1 MENSNCKAQVQEPKS
16 AYYYKFKNM
25 EKGLVLF
32 FLFLI
37 SISVR
42 AQNAQNVIDGLKK
55 DLKANPDA
63 KRTATIYSDLTWYY
77 SKIDIDSA
85 LHYGGKAAVESKKL
99 NDSTLMAQVYSD
111 IGAVYFIK
119 GDFVNSK
126 TNYLSAYKIRK
137 LRNDQ
142 KGLAK
147 INNNLANIYEKTH
160 QYKQAM
166 TSFLEALA
174 YFENTKDEKNTSIIK
189 GNIGLIHLKLKNYPK
204 ALQYISDVIQ
214 YQEKNDFKE
223 ELCVSCLNLGNVYLH
238 MQDTINALKFY
249 DKSVKAC
256 TAVGNKK
263 GISSGF
269 NNIASIKSE
278 QKKSKDALALYQ
290 KSKEVREELNSNLDK
305 ANFDLNLALEFARN
319 KKYEKAKKLL
329 LTTKPFFEQT
339 NHNEKLQ
346 KNYKSLITVYAYLNK
361 PDSVDYYLDKLA
373 VLNEQL
379 LLSKVEKQTTELE
392 TKYQTEKKERL
403 LQKSKAEIATRE
415 LEIRKKETQFLIL
428 GLISLALLIIV
439 YLVYRQQKLKNKQQE
454 QEFELKSAIAKIETQ
469 NKLQEQRLDIS
480 RDLHDN
486 IGSQLTFI
494 ISSVDNIKYAFDI
507 QNDKLDSKLSGISN
521 FAKSTI
527 IELRDTIWAMNKSE
541 ITFEDLQA
549 RIHNFIDK
557 AQEAKENIKFNF
569 EVNHS
574 LKKIKFTS
582 VEGMNLY
589 RTIQEAINNSIKY
602 ANARS
607 IAISI
612 QPTEIDVLI
621 TIIDDGKGFEIGNT
635 EFGNGINNMRKRIAD
650 IGGLFDIKS
659 SVDKGTAISI
669 KLEKH

>member
-1 MENSNCKAQVQEPKS
+1 MKKS
-16 AYYYKFKNM
+16 
-25 EKGLVLF
+25 LL

-37 SISVR
+37 LASIKLN
-42 AQNAQNVIDGLKK
+42 AQNAQDIIDGLKK

-63 KRTATIYSDLTWYY
+63 KKTATIYSDLTWYY
-77 SKIDIDSA
+77 SKISIDSA
-85 LHYGGKAAVESKKL
+85 LHYGGKAVVESKKL
-99 NDSTLMAQVYSD
+99 NDSILMAQVYSD

-126 TNYLSAYKIRK
+126 LNYLTAYKIRK
-137 LRNDQ
+137 LRKDV
-142 KGLAK
+142 KGVAK

-166 TSFLEALA
+166 ASFLEALE
-174 YFENTKDEKNTSIIK
+174 YFESVKDEKNTSIIK

-204 ALQYISDVIQ
+204 ALKYISEVIQ
-214 YQEKNDFKE
+214 YQERNDFKE

-269 NNIASIKSE
+269 NNIASVKSE

-290 KSKEVREELNSNLDK
+290 KSKQVREELNSDLDK
-305 ANFDLNLALEFARN
+305 ANFDLNLALEFTTN
-319 KKYEKAKKLL
+319 KKYDEAKKLL
-329 LTTKPFFEQT
+329 LTTRKFFEQT
-339 NHNEKLQ
+339 QHNEKLQ
-346 KNYKSLITVYAYLNK
+346 KNYKSLITVYSHLKK
-361 PDSVDYYLDKLA
+361 PDSVDFYLDKLA
-373 VLNEQL
+373 VLDEQL
-379 LLSKVEKQTTELE
+379 LISKAEKQTAELE

-415 LEIRKKETQFLIL
+415 LKIKEKQTQFIIAV
-428 GLISLALLIIV
+428 LISVALLVIV
-439 YLVYRQQKLKNKQQE
+439 YLVYRQQRLKNKQQQ

-507 QNDKLDSKLSGISN
+507 QNAKLDDKLSSISN
-521 FAKSTI
+521 FAKATI

-549 RIHNFIDK
+549 RIHNFIEK
-557 AQEAKENIKFNF
+557 AKEAKEDIHFNF
-569 EVNHS
+569 DVETS
-574 LKKIKFTS
+574 LKNVKFTS

-602 ANARS
+602 ANPNN
-607 IAISI
+607 INISI
-612 QPTEIDVLI
+612 MPVEDFISI
-621 TIIDDGKGFEIGNT
+621 TITDDGNGFDIEQVAL
-635 EFGNGINNMRKRIAD
+635 GNGLHNMRKRITD
-650 IGGLFDIKS
+650 NGGLFDITS
-659 SVDKGTAISI
+659 AKGTGTKICI
-669 KLEKH
+669 RLKKH

>member
-1 MENSNCKAQVQEPKS
+1 M
-16 AYYYKFKNM
+16 KNT
-25 EKGLVLF
+25 LILY
-32 FLFLI
+32 FLLLI
-37 SISVR
+37 PISVKG
-42 AQNAQNVIDGLKK
+42 QNAQDIINGLKK

-63 KRTATIYSDLTWYY
+63 KKTAIIYSDLTWYY

-85 LHYGGKAAVESKKL
+85 LYYGGKATDESRKL

-126 TNYLSAYKIRK
+126 SNYLSAYKIRK
-137 LRNDQ
+137 LRKDV

-160 QYKQAM
+160 QNKQAM
-166 TSFLEALA
+166 ISFLEALQ
-174 YFENTKDEKNTSIIK
+174 YFESVKDEKNSSIIK

-204 ALQYISDVIQ
+204 ALNYISDVIRF
-214 YQEKNDFKE
+214 QEKNNFKE

-256 TAVGNKK
+256 TEVGNKK

-290 KSKEVREELNSNLDK
+290 KSKQVREELHSDLDK
-305 ANFDLNLALEFARN
+305 ANFDLNLALEFTTN
-319 KKYEKAKKLL
+319 KEYNEAKKLL
-329 LTTKPFFEQT
+329 LSTMPLFEQT
-339 NHNEKLQ
+339 HHNEKLQ
-346 KNYKSLITVYAYLNK
+346 KNYKSLITVYSYLNK

-373 VLNEQL
+373 LLDEQL
-379 LLSKVEKQTTELE
+379 LVSKAEKQTAELE

-415 LEIRKKETQFLIL
+415 LEIKKKETQFLIL
-428 GLISLALLIIV
+428 GLISLALVVII

-507 QNDKLDSKLSGISN
+507 QNAKLDSKLTGISN

-541 ITFEDLQA
+541 INFEDLQS

-557 AQEAKENIKFNF
+557 AQEVKEDIQFNF
-569 EVNHS
+569 VVDAS
-574 LKKIKFTS
+574 LKNIKFTS

-602 ANARS
+602 AHPKNIS
-607 IAISI
+607 ISITPNDNAISI
-612 QPTEIDVLI
+612 II
-621 TIIDDGKGFEIGNT
+621 TDDGIGFEI
-635 EFGNGINNMRKRIAD
+635 EQVELGNGIHNMKKRITD
-650 IGGLFDIKS
+650 NGGLFEITSTKETGTKIKILL
-659 SVDKGTAISI
+659 K
-669 KLEKH
+669 K

>member
-1 MENSNCKAQVQEPKS
+1 MITHALN
-16 AYYYKFKNM
+16 
-25 EKGLVLF
+25 
-32 FLFLI
+32 
-37 SISVR
+37 
-42 AQNAQNVIDGLKK
+42 AQNAQDIINKLKN
-55 DLKANPDA
+55 DLAANPDA

-85 LHYGGKAAVESKKL
+85 LHYGGKAVLESKKL

-119 GDFVNSK
+119 GDFVSSK
-126 TNYLSAYKIRK
+126 VNYLTAYKIRK
-137 LRNDQ
+137 LRNDV
-142 KGLAK
+142 KGVAK

-166 TSFLEALA
+166 VSFLEALE
-174 YFENTKDEKNTSIIK
+174 YFESVKDEKNTSITK

-204 ALQYISDVIQ
+204 ALKYISEVIQ
-214 YQEKNDFKE
+214 YQEKNNFTE
-223 ELCVSCLNLGNVYLH
+223 ELCVSCLNIGNVYLQ
-238 MQDTINALKFY
+238 MQDTVNALKFY
-249 DKSVKAC
+249 NKSVKAC

-278 QKKSKDALALYQ
+278 QKNSKDALALYE
-290 KSKEVREELNSNLDK
+290 KSKKVREELHSDLDK
-305 ANFDLNLALEFARN
+305 ANFDLNLALEFTTN
-319 KKYEKAKKLL
+319 KKYKEAKKLL
-329 LTTKPFFEQT
+329 LSTKSFFEQT

-346 KNYKSLITVYAYLNK
+346 KNYKSLITVYAYLNQ
-361 PDSVDYYLDKLA
+361 PDSADYYLNKLA
-373 VLNEQL
+373 VLDEQL
-379 LLSKVEKQTTELE
+379 LVNKAEKQTAELE

-403 LQKSKAEIATRE
+403 LQKSKAEIAIRE
-415 LEIRKKETQFLIL
+415 LEIKKKETQFLIL
-428 GLISLALLIIV
+428 GLISLALIVII
-439 YLVYRQQKLKNKQQE
+439 YLVYRQQKLKIKQQK
-454 QEFELKSAIAKIETQ
+454 QEFELKSAIAKIESQ

-507 QNDKLDSKLSGISN
+507 QNAKLDSKLSGISN

-557 AQEAKENIKFNF
+557 AQEAKEDIQFGF
-569 EVNHS
+569 EVDVS
-574 LKKIKFTS
+574 LKNIKFTS

-589 RTIQEAINNSIKY
+589 RTIQEAVNNSIKY
-602 ANARS
+602 ANPKSVS
-607 IAISI
+607 IAIKPRENDI
-612 QPTEIDVLI
+612 LI
-621 TIIDDGKGFEIGNT
+621 TIKDDGKGFDRAEV
-635 EFGNGINNMRKRIAD
+635 ELGNGINNMRKRISD
-650 IGGLFDIKS
+650 INGSFDIDSKP
-659 SVDKGTAISI
+659 KTGTVISI
-669 KLEKH
+669 LLTNQ

>member
-1 MENSNCKAQVQEPKS
+1 M
-16 AYYYKFKNM
+16 KNT
-25 EKGLVLF
+25 LILY
-32 FLFLI
+32 FLLLI
-37 SISVR
+37 SISVKG
-42 AQNAQNVIDGLKK
+42 QNAQDIINGLKK
-55 DLKANPDA
+55 DLKTNPDA
-63 KRTATIYSDLTWYY
+63 KKTAIIYSDLTWYY

-85 LHYGGKAAVESKKL
+85 LHYGGKAAAESRKL

-126 TNYLSAYKIRK
+126 SNYLSAYKIRK
-137 LRNDQ
+137 LRKDV

-166 TSFLEALA
+166 IAFLEALQ
-174 YFENTKDEKNTSIIK
+174 YFESVKDEKNVSIIK

-204 ALQYISDVIQ
+204 ALNYISDVIQ
-214 YQEKNDFKE
+214 FQEKNDFKE

-249 DKSVKAC
+249 DKSIKAC

-278 QKKSKDALALYQ
+278 QKKSKAALALYQ
-290 KSKEVREELNSNLDK
+290 KSKQVREELHSDLDK
-305 ANFDLNLALEFARN
+305 ANFDLNLALEFTTN
-319 KKYEKAKKLL
+319 KKYNEAKKLL
-329 LTTKPFFEQT
+329 LSTKPIFEQT
-339 NHNEKLQ
+339 NHSEKLQ
-346 KNYKSLITVYAYLNK
+346 KNYKSLITVYSYLNK
-361 PDSVDYYLDKLA
+361 PDSVNYYLDKLA
-373 VLNEQL
+373 LLDEQL
-379 LLSKVEKQTTELE
+379 LVSKAEKQTAELE

-403 LQKSKAEIATRE
+403 LQKSKAEIAIRE

-428 GLISLALLIIV
+428 GLISLALLVII

-507 QNDKLDSKLSGISN
+507 QNAKLDSKLTSISN

-541 ITFEDLQA
+541 ITFEDLQS
-549 RIHNFIDK
+549 RIHNFMEK
-557 AQEAKENIKFNF
+557 AQEVKEDIYFNF
-569 EVNHS
+569 EVDAS
-574 LKKIKFTS
+574 LKNIKFTS

-602 ANARS
+602 AHPKNISISIKPIDNTISIS
-607 IAISI
+607 IA
-612 QPTEIDVLI
+612 
-621 TIIDDGKGFEIGNT
+621 DDGIGFEM
-635 EFGNGINNMRKRIAD
+635 EQVELGNGIHNMRKRITD
-650 IGGLFDIKS
+650 NGGVLEIISAKAT
-659 SVDKGTAISI
+659 GTKISI
-669 KLEKH
+669 QLKKQ

>member
-1 MENSNCKAQVQEPKS
+1 M
-16 AYYYKFKNM
+16 KNT
-25 EKGLVLF
+25 LILY
-32 FLFLI
+32 FLLLI
-37 SISVR
+37 PISVKG
-42 AQNAQNVIDGLKK
+42 QNAQDIINGLKK

-63 KRTATIYSDLTWYY
+63 KKTAIIYSDLTWYY

-85 LHYGGKAAVESKKL
+85 LYYGGKATDESRKQ

-126 TNYLSAYKIRK
+126 SNYLSAYKIRK
-137 LRNDQ
+137 LRKDV

-166 TSFLEALA
+166 ISFLEALQ
-174 YFENTKDEKNTSIIK
+174 YFESVKDEKNSSIIK

-204 ALQYISDVIQ
+204 ALNYISDVIRF
-214 YQEKNDFKE
+214 QEKNNFKE

-256 TAVGNKK
+256 TEVGNKK

-290 KSKEVREELNSNLDK
+290 KSKQVREELHSDLDK
-305 ANFDLNLALEFARN
+305 ANFDLNLALELTTN
-319 KKYEKAKKLL
+319 KKYNEAKKLL
-329 LTTKPFFEQT
+329 LSTMPLFEQT
-339 NHNEKLQ
+339 HHNEKLQ
-346 KNYKSLITVYAYLNK
+346 KNYKSLITVYSYLNK

-373 VLNEQL
+373 LLDEQL
-379 LLSKVEKQTTELE
+379 LVSKAEKQTAELE

-415 LEIRKKETQFLIL
+415 LEIKKKETQFLIL
-428 GLISLALLIIV
+428 GLISLALVVII

-507 QNDKLDSKLSGISN
+507 QNAKLDSKLTGISN

-541 ITFEDLQA
+541 INFEDLQS

-557 AQEAKENIKFNF
+557 AQEVKEDIQFNF
-569 EVNHS
+569 VVDAS
-574 LKKIKFTS
+574 LKNIKFTS

-602 ANARS
+602 AHPKNIS
-607 IAISI
+607 ISITPNDNAISI
-612 QPTEIDVLI
+612 II
-621 TIIDDGKGFEIGNT
+621 TDDGIGFEI
-635 EFGNGINNMRKRIAD
+635 EQVELGNGIHNMRKRITD
-650 IGGLFDIKS
+650 NGGLFEITSTKETGTKIKILL
-659 SVDKGTAISI
+659 K
-669 KLEKH
+669 K

>member
-1 MENSNCKAQVQEPKS
+1 MSGMKKTLLFIVLVFMTQVIK
-16 AYYYKFKNM
+16 
-25 EKGLVLF
+25 
-32 FLFLI
+32 
-37 SISVR
+37 
-42 AQNAQNVIDGLKK
+42 AQNAQNIIDGLKK
-55 DLKANPDA
+55 DLKTNPDA
-63 KRTATIYSDLTWYY
+63 KKTASIYSDLTWYY

-85 LHYGGKAAVESKKL
+85 LHYGGKATVESKKL

-126 TNYLSAYKIRK
+126 LNYLTAYKIRK
-137 LRNDQ
+137 LRNDV
-142 KGLAK
+142 KGVAK

-166 TSFLEALA
+166 TSFLEALE
-174 YFENTKDEKNTSIIK
+174 YFESVKDEKNVSIIK

-204 ALQYISDVIQ
+204 ALKYISDVIR
-214 YQEKNDFKE
+214 YQEKNNFKE

-256 TAVGNKK
+256 TEVGNKK

-278 QKKSKDALALYQ
+278 QKKSKDALVLYQ
-290 KSKEVREELNSNLDK
+290 KSKQVREELHSDLDK
-305 ANFDLNLALEFARN
+305 ANFDLNLALEFTTN
-319 KKYEKAKKLL
+319 KKYKEAKKLL
-329 LTTKPFFEQT
+329 LSTKPFFEQT

-346 KNYKSLITVYAYLNK
+346 KNYKSLITVYSYLNK

-373 VLNEQL
+373 VLDEQL
-379 LLSKVEKQTTELE
+379 LVSKAEKQTAELE

-428 GLISLALLIIV
+428 GLISLALLVIV

-507 QNDKLDSKLSGISN
+507 QNAKLDSKLSGISN

-549 RIHNFIDK
+549 RIHNFIEK
-557 AQEAKENIKFNF
+557 AQEAKEEIQFNF
-569 EVNHS
+569 AVDAS
-574 LKKIKFTS
+574 LKNIKFTS

-602 ANARS
+602 ANPKN
-607 IAISI
+607 ITISI
-612 QPTEIDVLI
+612 KPSENIILI
-621 TIIDDGKGFEIGNT
+621 TIVDDGHGFDKENT
-635 EFGNGINNMRKRIAD
+635 EFGNGIHNMRKRISD
-650 IGGLFDIKS
+650 INGLFDIQS
-659 SVDKGTAISI
+659 SIETGTVIEV
-669 KLEKH
+669 KLKNH

>member
-1 MENSNCKAQVQEPKS
+1 MKKTLLFIV
-16 AYYYKFKNM
+16 
-25 EKGLVLF
+25 LVL
-32 FLFLI
+32 I
-37 SISVR
+37 TQVVS
-42 AQNAQNVIDGLKK
+42 AQNAQAIIDKLKK
-55 DLKANPDA
+55 DLAANPDD
-63 KRTATIYSDLTWYY
+63 KKTATIYSDLTWYY

-85 LHYGGKAAVESKKL
+85 LHYGGKAIVESKKL
-99 NDSTLMAQVYSD
+99 NDSTLMAQVFSD
-111 IGAVYFIK
+111 IGAVYFVK

-126 TNYLSAYKIRK
+126 INYLTAYKIRK
-137 LRNDQ
+137 LRNDV
-142 KGLAK
+142 KGVAK

-166 TSFLEALA
+166 VSFLEALE
-174 YFENTKDEKNTSIIK
+174 YFESVKDEKNTSITK

-204 ALQYISDVIQ
+204 ALKYISEVIQ
-214 YQEKNDFKE
+214 YQEKNNFTE
-223 ELCVSCLNLGNVYLH
+223 ELCVSCLNLGNVYLQ

-278 QKKSKDALALYQ
+278 QKKSKDALALYE
-290 KSKEVREELNSNLDK
+290 KSKQVREELNSNLDK
-305 ANFDLNLALEFARN
+305 ANFDLNLALEYTTN
-319 KKYEKAKKLL
+319 KKYKEAKKLL
-329 LTTKPFFEQT
+329 LSTKQFFEQT

-346 KNYKSLITVYAYLNK
+346 KNYKSLITVYAYLNQ
-361 PDSVDYYLDKLA
+361 PDSVDFYLDKLA
-373 VLNEQL
+373 ILDEQL
-379 LLSKVEKQTTELE
+379 LVSKAEKQTAELE

-415 LEIRKKETQFLIL
+415 LEIKKKEAQFLIL
-428 GLISLALLIIV
+428 GLISLALMVIV
-439 YLVYRQQKLKNKQQE
+439 YLVYRQQKLKIKQQE

-469 NKLQEQRLDIS
+469 NKLQEQRLTIS

-507 QNDKLDSKLSGISN
+507 QNAKLDSKLSGISN

-549 RIHNFIDK
+549 RIHNFIEK
-557 AQEAKENIKFNF
+557 AQEAKEDIQFNF
-569 EVNHS
+569 EVDSS
-574 LKKIKFTS
+574 LKNIKFTS

-602 ANARS
+602 ANPKNIS
-607 IAISI
+607 VSIKPQDQVILIAIA
-612 QPTEIDVLI
+612 
-621 TIIDDGKGFEIGNT
+621 DDGKGFNIDDV
-635 EFGNGINNMRKRIAD
+635 EFGNGINNMRKRISD
-650 IGGLFDIKS
+650 IKGSFDIVS
-659 SVDKGTAISI
+659 SPEAGTAVSI
-669 KLEKH
+669 QLKRH

>member
-1 MENSNCKAQVQEPKS
+1 MK
-16 AYYYKFKNM
+16 
-25 EKGLVLF
+25 KGLLFIVLG
-32 FLFLI
+32 LI
-37 SISVR
+37 TQAVN
-42 AQNAQNVIDGLKK
+42 AQNAQDIIDKLKK
-55 DLKANPDA
+55 ELQANPDA
-63 KRTATIYSDLTWYY
+63 KKTASIYSDLTWYY
-77 SKIDIDSA
+77 SKISIDSA
-85 LHYGGKAAVESKKL
+85 LYYGGKAVVESKKL
-99 NDSTLMAQVYSD
+99 NDSALVAQVYSD

-119 GDFVNSK
+119 GDFVHSK
-126 TNYLSAYKIRK
+126 LNYLTAYKIRK
-137 LRNDQ
+137 LRNDL
-142 KGLAK
+142 KGVAK

-166 TSFLEALA
+166 ASFLEALE
-174 YFENTKDEKNTSIIK
+174 YFEGIKDEKNTSIIK

-204 ALQYISDVIQ
+204 ALKYINEVVL
-214 YQEKNDFKE
+214 YQEQNNFTE

-238 MQDTINALKFY
+238 MQDTINALRFY

-278 QKKSKDALALYQ
+278 QKKSKDALALYE
-290 KSKEVREELNSNLDK
+290 KSKQVREELNSDLDK
-305 ANFDLNLALEFARN
+305 ANFDLNLALELITN
-319 KKYEKAKKLL
+319 KKYIAAKKLL
-329 LTTKPFFEQT
+329 VSTKSFYEQT
-339 NHNEKLQ
+339 HHNEKLQ
-346 KNYKSLITVYAYLNK
+346 KNYKSLITVYSYLNK
-361 PDSVDYYLDKLA
+361 PDSVDFYLDKLA
-373 VLNEQL
+373 VLDEQL
-379 LLSKVEKQTTELE
+379 LVSKAEKQTAELE

-403 LQKSKAEIATRE
+403 IQKSKAEIATRE
-415 LEIRKKETQFLIL
+415 LEIKKKETQFLIL
-428 GLISLALLIIV
+428 GLISLALLVII

-507 QNDKLDSKLSGISN
+507 QNAKLDSKLSGISD

-549 RIHNFIDK
+549 RIHNFIEK
-557 AQEAKENIKFNF
+557 AQEAKEDIQFNF
-569 EVNHS
+569 DVDAT
-574 LKKIKFTS
+574 LKNIKFTS

-602 ANARS
+602 ANPKK
-607 IAISI
+607 ISI
-612 QPTEIDVLI
+612 SITPKDSVISI
-621 TIIDDGKGFEIGNT
+621 TIADDGIGFDMEQV
-635 EFGNGINNMRKRIAD
+635 EFGNGIHNMRKRIAD
-650 IGGLFDIKS
+650 NGGLFEIISAKET
-659 SVDKGTAISI
+659 GTKISI
-669 KLEKH
+669 QLKNQ